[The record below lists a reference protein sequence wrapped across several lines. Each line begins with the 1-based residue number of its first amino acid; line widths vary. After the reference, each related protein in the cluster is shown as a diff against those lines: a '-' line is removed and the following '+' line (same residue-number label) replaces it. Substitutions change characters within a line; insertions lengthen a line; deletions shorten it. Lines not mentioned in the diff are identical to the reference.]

1 MVSRTMNR
9 FDLHHKHPAA
19 CLYAV
24 GLDDR
29 STGTLLLSLFTIA
42 GTKNSNPPWVNFQSA
57 GWVSFQS
64 APTLH
69 ALPGDGNQV
78 DMRGANVQNLIQ

>member
-1 MVSRTMNR
+1 MNR

-42 GTKNSNPPWVNFQSA
+42 GTKNSNPPWVNCQSA
-57 GWVSFQS
+57 GWVFSIS
-64 APTLH
+64 ANKQQGRNRIFATIKK
-69 ALPGDGNQV
+69 
-78 DMRGANVQNLIQ
+78 ANSVNWPFCI

>member
-1 MVSRTMNR
+1 MNR

-64 APTLH
+64 APTLSGEIWAID
-69 ALPGDGNQV
+69 ALVARQSGLLRN
-78 DMRGANVQNLIQ
+78 